1 MTSSSDSFGARSNL
15 EVGGR
20 SYEIFRLDA
29 LQAKFDVSRLPY
41 SLKVLLENVLRL
53 EDGVTASA
61 ADVEAIASWDA
72 AAEPSVEIPFQPARV
87 LMQDFTGV
95 PAVVDLAAMRDA
107 MAEIGGDPEK
117 INPLVDVDLV
127 IDHSVQVD
135 AFGNERAFAVNAER
149 EFERNRERYSF
160 LKWGREAFD
169 NFSVVPPATGI
180 CHQVNLEYIAQVVY
194 SREREGTLQAYPDT
208 LVGTDSHTTMVNG
221 LGVLGWGVGGI
232 EAEAAMLG
240 QPVSM
245 LLPQVVG
252 FKLGGELPEG
262 ATATDLVLTVTE
274 MLRERG
280 VVSKFVE
287 FFGPGLATLGLADRA
302 TIGNMSPEFGSTCAI
317 FPVDAETLRY
327 LELTGRPTETLE
339 LVDAYARE
347 QGMFHQEGAPD
358 PIFSDLLELDLGE
371 VVPSIA
377 GPKRPQDRVPLVHAK
392 QAFLEAMKEFDPEA
406 AEQMG
411 NGRDEAMKESFPA
424 SDPPAEE
431 HDDER
436 GKPRPAV
443 SGAPV
448 ATIGTGSSDAIEVT
462 LEDGTSVDLDHGRVV
477 IAAITSCTNTSN
489 PSVMIGAGLLA
500 RNAVQRG
507 LSRKPWVKTSL
518 APGSTVVTD
527 YLEKAG
533 LTQYLDQLQF
543 NLVGYGCTTCIGNSG
558 PLPEK
563 ISAAIEEKDLAVCA
577 VLSGNR
583 NFEGRIN
590 QDVKAN
596 YLASPPL
603 VVAYALAGR
612 MDLDLTSDPLGEGE
626 DGEPVY
632 LRDIWPDAGEVKDLV
647 GRSIA
652 SEMFTRNYGEVLAGD
667 ENWNA
672 VDVPGGDRYTW
683 PDSTYV
689 RRPSFFEGMPVDAPG
704 IEPIAGARVLAL
716 LGDSITTDHIS
727 PAGTI
732 KKDSPAGAWL
742 IEQGVEPRDFNSYG
756 SRRGNHEVMIR
767 GTFANI
773 RLRNLLVERAG
784 GFTRSFPGGE
794 ETTLYEAAMAYADEG
809 IPLVVLAGKEYGS
822 GSSRD
827 WAAKGTKLLGVRAV
841 IAESFE
847 RIHRS
852 NLIGMGVLPL
862 QFPPGENV
870 GSLGLGGEETVDIGD
885 LREGEAKTVTV
896 SARRDGAAPIE
907 FEATVRLD
915 TPNEVTYF
923 RNGGI
928 LQTVLRNLRN

>member
-1 MTSSSDSFGARSNL
+1 VTSLDSFGARATLDVS
-15 EVGGR
+15 GR

-29 LQAKFDVSRLPY
+29 LQERFDVARLPY
-41 SLKVLLENVLRL
+41 SIKVLLENVLRL
-53 EDGVTASA
+53 EDGVSASA
-61 ADVEAIASWDA
+61 KDVEAIASWDA
-72 AAEPSVEIPFQPARV
+72 AATPSAEIPYQPARV

-180 CHQVNLEYIAQVVY
+180 CHQVNLEHISQVVY
-194 SREREGTLQAYPDT
+194 SSERAGTLQAYPDT

-252 FKLGGELPEG
+252 FKLEGELPQG

-274 MLRERG
+274 MLREHG
-280 VVSKFVE
+280 VVSKLVE

-317 FPVDAETLRY
+317 FPIDAETLRY

-347 QGMFHQEGAPD
+347 QGMYHDESSPD
-358 PIFSDLLELDLGE
+358 PVFSATLELDLDQVE
-371 VVPSIA
+371 PSIA
-377 GPKRPQDRVPLVHAK
+377 GPKRPQDRVPLAQAK
-392 QAFLEAMKEFDPEA
+392 EAFLEALEEFDPGAVER
-406 AEQMG
+406 MS
-411 NGRDEAMKESFPA
+411 NGRDEAMEESFPA
-424 SDPPAEE
+424 SDPPAED
-431 HDDER
+431 HDDDN
-436 GKPRPAV
+436 GKPRRAT
-443 SGAPV
+443 SGGAPQ
-448 ATIGTGSSDAIEVT
+448 ATLANRRGDEVEVT
-462 LEDGTSVDLDHGRVV
+462 LADGSSFELDNGYVV

-507 LSRKPWVKTSL
+507 LERRPWVKTSL

-527 YLEKAG
+527 YLKKAG
-533 LTQYLDQLQF
+533 LTEYLDRLQF

-558 PLPEK
+558 PLPPE
-563 ISAAIEEKDLAVCA
+563 ISAAVEESDLTVCS

-612 MDLDLTSDPLGEGE
+612 MDLDLINEPLGSGS

-632 LRDIWPDAGEVKDLV
+632 LRDVWPDPAEVKELI

-652 SEMFTRNYGEVLAGD
+652 SEMFTRNYGGVLEGD
-667 ENWNA
+667 ETWKA
-672 VDVPGGDRYTW
+672 VEVPEGDRYTW

-689 RRPSFFEGMPVDAPG
+689 RKPSFFEGMPPEPPP
-704 IEPIAGARVLAL
+704 IEPINDARVLAL

-727 PAGTI
+727 PAGAI
-732 KKDSPAGAWL
+732 KKASPAGEWL

-773 RLRNLLVERAG
+773 RLRNLLVEKAG
-784 GFTRSFPGGE
+784 GFTRHFPDGE
-794 ETTLYEAAMAYADEG
+794 ETTIFEAAMAYASEG
-809 IPLVVLAGKEYGS
+809 VPLVVLAGKEYGS

-862 QFPPGENV
+862 QFPQGESIQ
-870 GSLGLGGEETVDIGD
+870 SLGLTGEEVIDVGD
-885 LREGEAKTVTV
+885 LKGGQTKTVMV
-896 SARRDGAAPIE
+896 KANDVE

-923 RNGGI
+923 QNGGI
-928 LQTVLRNLRN
+928 LQTVLRNLKN